1 MTKLARPRRRVQ
13 KPTAVATLPDG
24 APTGS
29 DYSDSHITPLQG
41 IALIF
46 GTNIGAGILSLP
58 YAGRNGGFLALFI
71 ALAIAGTLTTI
82 SMLYI
87 AEVSLRTKEPLQLSG
102 LAERYLGNWGRWA
115 VFAAI
120 MVNGTGALIAYA
132 AGSGQLLENLVGMPP
147 LVGTLIFFTMG
158 SYIMRKGLEA
168 TGVTET
174 IITAAMALIILVLC
188 GWTFFGPGIS
198 LENVWVLHPY
208 FIVPIMNLAVFT
220 FMAQYV
226 VPELTRGMEQ
236 RYSSSI
242 SKSIIAGMVITGFTL
257 SLVPFAA
264 LGLLG
269 TSVSEVVTLSWG
281 EELGRS
287 AYYLANVFALLAMFT
302 SFMAIGYTTMR
313 NILDIAHWPQH
324 GWQRGVAVGITVG
337 VPLLVSFAGLGGFV
351 SALSY
356 AGGIAGVIMSI
367 VPVLL
372 LNTSR
377 KNGERTPAWTVGW
390 SSHPVMQWLIIIVY
404 GLAGVYSVGSI
415 LGLVPAGWQ

>member
-1 MTKLARPRRRVQ
+1 MTKLTPETE
-13 KPTAVATLPDG
+13 KTATS
-24 APTGS
+24 TGTEPIS
-29 DYSDSHITPLQG
+29 GDYSSSHITPLQG
-41 IALIF
+41 VALIF

-71 ALAIAGTLTTI
+71 ALVIAGTLTTI
-82 SMLYI
+82 SMLYV
-87 AEVSLRTKEPLQLSG
+87 AEASLRTREPLQLSG

-120 MVNGTGALIAYA
+120 MVNGIGALIAYA

-147 LVGTLIFFTMG
+147 ILGTLVFFAIG
-158 SYIMRKGLEA
+158 SYIMWKGLEA
-168 TGVTET
+168 TGATET
-174 IITAAMALIILVLC
+174 VTTAAMALIILVLC
-188 GWTFFGPGIS
+188 GWTFFGPGIA

-226 VPELTRGMEQ
+226 VPELTRGME
-236 RYSSSI
+236 RHYSASI
-242 SKSIIAGMVITGFTL
+242 SKSIIGGMVITGFTL

-287 AYYLANVFALLAMFT
+287 AYYLANIFALLAMFT

-313 NILDIAHWPQH
+313 NVLDIAHWPQH
-324 GWQRGVAVGITVG
+324 GWQRSVAVGITVG
-337 VPLLVSFAGLGGFV
+337 IPLVVSFAGLGGFV

-377 KNGERTPAWTVGW
+377 ERGERTPAWTVGW
-390 SSHPVMQWLIIIVY
+390 TSHPVIQWLIIIVY
-404 GLAGVYSVGSI
+404 GLAGLYSIGSI